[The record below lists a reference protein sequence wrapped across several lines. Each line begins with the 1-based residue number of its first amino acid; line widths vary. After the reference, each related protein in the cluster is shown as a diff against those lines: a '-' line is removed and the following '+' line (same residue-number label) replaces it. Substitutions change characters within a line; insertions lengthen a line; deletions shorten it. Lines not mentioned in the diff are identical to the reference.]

1 MVVACVVLNG
11 SETGWHTLDTHCR
24 SSVLARYKKPR
35 AYLMMESLPRNA
47 ANKVL
52 RHALRETVSKARE
65 TGKAGTFHL
74 VDG

>member
-1 MVVACVVLNG
+1 MVVACVALTA
-11 SETGWHTLDTHCR
+11 TGVRWQDFDAHCR
-24 SSVLARYKKPR
+24 ASPLARYKKPR

-52 RHALRETVSKARE
+52 RPNLREAVTTERAS
-65 TGKAGTFHL
+65 GKVDRLHL